1 MTRIFRYILRYDTG
15 MAPCID
21 RGLVSLATCKPKIR
35 GSARPGDWV
44 VGFYPG
50 PEQRGHVAWAGRIS
64 RRVEIGKYEA
74 EFRGRSDAV
83 YRAKRNGGFKRLCQ
97 DYHSGANDIRKD
109 ISAPV
114 LVFDPASTWYFGN
127 RPQMLPDSLMS
138 LAAKGQGHRVNGV
151 ADADLASMR
160 AWLLETGPP
169 GIHGT
174 PRQLPLPTARTRRC

>member
-1 MTRIFRYILRYDTG
+1 MTRIFRYILRNDTG

-35 GSARPGDWV
+35 GRAQPDDWV

-50 PEQRGHVAWAGRIS
+50 PEQRGLVAWAGRIS
-64 RRVEIGKYEA
+64 RRVEIGDYEA

-83 YRAKRNGGFKRLCQ
+83 YRAKRNGEFKRLRP
-97 DYHSGANDIRKD
+97 DYHPGANDIRKD

-127 RPQMLPDSLMS
+127 RPQMLPERLMS
-138 LAAKGQGHRVNGV
+138 FAPKGRGHRVNEITDG
-151 ADADLASMR
+151 DLAFMR
-160 AWLLETGPP
+160 AWLSETAPSC
-169 GIHGT
+169 IHGT
-174 PRQLPLPTARTRRC
+174 PRHPPLPTAPTRRC